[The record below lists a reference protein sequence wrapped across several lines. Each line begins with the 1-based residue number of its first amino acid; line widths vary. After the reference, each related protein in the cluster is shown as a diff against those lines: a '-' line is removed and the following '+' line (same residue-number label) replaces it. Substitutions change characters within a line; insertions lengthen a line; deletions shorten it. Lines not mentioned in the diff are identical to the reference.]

1 MEGNRQQGPH
11 NIKYGKWVDIG
22 NKREGDLSREAIQ
35 TMCSLKENLR
45 TIKVDIKK
53 LLKARDEQE
62 EINEIL

>member
-1 MEGNRQQGPH
+1 MVNGL
-11 NIKYGKWVDIG
+11 IKG